1 MATVLGLNAKLFR
14 GTAGVK
20 ATTEVKNVK
29 DLTASLESGE
39 ADVTT
44 RKTQGWKASVA
55 TLKDAS
61 VEFGMLYDA
70 DDEDFTAFQDAYFDN
85 TALALFVSDGA
96 GAGLDADFTITGFT
110 IEQPLE
116 EAMTVSVTAK
126 PTVSTRAPKWD

>member
-70 DDEDFTAFQDAYFDN
+70 D
-85 TALALFVSDGA
+85 
-96 GAGLDADFTITGFT
+96 
-110 IEQPLE
+110 
-116 EAMTVSVTAK
+116 
-126 PTVSTRAPKWD
+126 